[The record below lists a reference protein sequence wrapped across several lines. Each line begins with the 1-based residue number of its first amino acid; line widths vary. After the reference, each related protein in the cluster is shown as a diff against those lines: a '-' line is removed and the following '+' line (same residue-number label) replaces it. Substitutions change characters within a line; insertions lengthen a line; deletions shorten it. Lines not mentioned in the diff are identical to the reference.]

1 MQALNIRLALKRVHK
16 VVKINQNALLK
27 PYIDKNIDLRKN
39 VFFQKYFFK
48 LMNNLDKLWKM

>member
-27 PYIDKNIDLRKN
+27 PYIDINIDLRKN

-48 LMNNLDKLWKM
+48 LMNNSKFG

>member
-16 VVKINQNALLK
+16 VVKINQDALLK

-48 LMNNLDKLWKM
+48 LMNNSKFG

>member
-27 PYIDKNIDLRKN
+27 PYIDINIDLRKN